1 VALIPADDRGA
12 RLESDVARMRTDMSA
27 MKSDIER
34 LGRKV
39 KALSIDWDEWAW
51 RVVQAGTVLG
61 LFVLAL
67 KL

>member
-1 VALIPADDRGA
+1 
-12 RLESDVARMRTDMSA
+12 MRTDMSA

-34 LGRKV
+34 LERKV